1 MLAAIGLRSQIREK
15 PQQPS
20 LDSAQNEGLLALA
33 DSASLV
39 AWPQG
44 IPSLEQR
51 SNAFSK

>member
-20 LDSAQNEGLLALA
+20 LVNARSEDLLALA

-39 AWPQG
+39 VVLQG
-44 IPSLEQR
+44 FPYLEQR